1 MMIADDTWIMVQLLG
16 IILRFKGKSREIGAE
31 RQITISSGLAKKEIG
46 RVPEEIRERD
56 EADLILIIGLIACV
70 KEERLGIRV

>member
-1 MMIADDTWIMVQLLG
+1 MDHYAIVGNHIEIQGKV
-16 IILRFKGKSREIGAE
+16 KGNRGR

-46 RVPEEIRERD
+46 RVLEEIRERD
-56 EADLILIIGLIACV
+56 KADLILIIGLIACV